1 MRASRIMATL
11 FRVTGRSM
19 TELQQSG
26 NVITAPA
33 VILNRARLR
42 PPPLPKAM
50 LERDALIQ
58 RLSASGNRLTLLT
71 SPLGYGKTTLM
82 AACAINMDEDWG
94 WLRCCSADNQPAVF
108 LQHLAALFGLLPSSP
123 EQEQTLG
130 TALFNAL
137 EARSRP
143 FTLFLDDLH
152 LLRSP
157 GTRRLLNELI
167 GFAAP

>member
-58 RLSASGNRLTLLT
+58 RLSASGNRLTLLRDVNGDGRYEQHGVFAQNLNA
-71 SPLGYGKTTLM
+71 PYGLALIDDTLYV
-82 AACAINMDEDWG
+82 ANQDALVRFDYSEGQTQASGGDRQTPDA
-94 WLRCCSADNQPAVF
+94 SAHPASTFYRPAV
-108 LQHLAALFGLLPSSP
+108 ARALP
-123 EQEQTLG
+123 EH
-130 TALFNAL
+130 
-137 EARSRP
+137 P
-143 FTLFLDDLH
+143 
-152 LLRSP
+152 
-157 GTRRLLNELI
+157 
-167 GFAAP
+167 